1 MLKKPTSEDNSALE
15 LNDDILFYCFMD
27 KARVYYVAGISCF
40 FSTVLRGRQGSYPFS
55 DTNFQDFSRTQID
68 FSRTPIDF
76 SRTPNEVQI
85 KPFHSQDLNYS
96 NSPYCLPHIYYN
108 LSS

>member
-1 MLKKPTSEDNSALE
+1 MLKQPTSEDNSALE

-40 FSTVLRGRQGSYPFS
+40 FFTVLRGRQGSYPSS
-55 DTNFQDFSRTQID
+55 DTNFQDFSRTQ
-68 FSRTPIDF
+68 IDF

-96 NSPYCLPHIYYN
+96 NSPYCLPYIYYN